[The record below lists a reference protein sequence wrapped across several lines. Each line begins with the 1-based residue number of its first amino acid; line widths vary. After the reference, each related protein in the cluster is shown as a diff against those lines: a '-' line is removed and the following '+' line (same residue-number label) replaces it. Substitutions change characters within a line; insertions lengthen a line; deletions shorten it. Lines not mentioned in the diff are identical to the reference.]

1 MAQRAFDEGRGAAG
15 VAAGAEVRSAGNA
28 SDVGIGAA
36 ESIGR
41 GTLTSRV

>member
-15 VAAGAEVRSAGNA
+15 VAAGAEERSAGNA
-28 SDVGIGAA
+28 SDASIGAA
-36 ESIGR
+36 ELIGG